1 MLPHRYGSEKEK
13 SAFVRNLFDAGAPF
27 YDGVTGWGFL
37 GTGKAYR
44 KMAQNRAGVGP
55 GMAVLDCAA
64 GTGVMAAA
72 AMALGVKRDDILC
85 VDLSPG
91 MLEVA
96 KQKHGVQT
104 LVATV
109 DELPLEAAQ
118 YDFVTMGYALRHVKS
133 LETTFAE
140 YFRVLRPGGRVL
152 ILEITIPPKGFA
164 RGCFRLYFGE
174 IYPALTRLFTGS
186 QDARDMMKYYWE
198 TMEAVVPPDSI
209 LQVLQST
216 GFKDV
221 KRNVVG
227 GVFSEYTAVK
237 PDIP

>member
-1 MLPHRYGSEKEK
+1 MRK
-13 SAFVRNLFDAGAPF
+13 LFDAGAPF

-44 KMAQNRAGVGP
+44 KMAQNRAGIGP
-55 GMAVLDCAA
+55 GKSLLDCAA

-72 AMALGVKRDDILC
+72 AMDLGVKREDILC
-85 VDLSPG
+85 VDVSPG

-96 KQKHGVQT
+96 KNKHGVKT
-104 LVATV
+104 VVATV
-109 DELPLEAAQ
+109 DDLPLEDAR
-118 YDFVTMGYALRHVKS
+118 YDFVTMGFALRHVKA

-164 RGCFRLYFGE
+164 RGCFRLYFRD
-174 IYPALTRLFTGS
+174 IYPTLTRLFTGS

-198 TMEAVVPPDSI
+198 TMEAVVPPESI
-209 LQVLQST
+209 LKVLEET

-227 GVFSEYTAVK
+227 GVFSEFTAVK
-237 PDIP
+237 PE